1 MQKMNNC
8 LTMVSASVLFG
19 APHRN
24 CLGHG
29 ICQIYPVHPSISQ
42 KVCNLP
48 PTRVVLF
55 KTKDAKV
62 GMLISVSNI
71 SSPVFK
77 HQLSGPNFQMEEA
90 FNIPAFL
97 SENLG
102 LPKKTVLAPGAHAI
116 RRYAQCIVIHF
127 PCI

>member
-1 MQKMNNC
+1 M
-8 LTMVSASVLFG
+8 TMVSVSVIFG
-19 APHRN
+19 APNKN

-29 ICQIYPVHPSISQ
+29 ICQIFPDQPSMSH
-42 KVCNLP
+42 KKCNLP

-71 SSPVFK
+71 SSPVLK

-97 SENLG
+97 SESLG
-102 LPKKTVLAPGAHAI
+102 LPKKTVLAAGSYEI
-116 RRYAQCIVIHF
+116 RRYAQCIAIHF
-127 PCI
+127 PCF